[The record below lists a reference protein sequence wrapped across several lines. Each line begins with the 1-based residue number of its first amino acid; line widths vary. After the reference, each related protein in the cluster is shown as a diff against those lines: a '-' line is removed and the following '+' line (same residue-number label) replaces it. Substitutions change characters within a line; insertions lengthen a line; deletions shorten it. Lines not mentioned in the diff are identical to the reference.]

1 MTAQRHYDLKLQAQG
16 RVVVPQAVRA
26 DLNVQEGDDLLLIK
40 TEHGYE
46 LTTRKALIQAATG
59 LLARDDG
66 RDMTAE
72 LLAERRQ
79 EAHNKG
85 W

>member
-1 MTAQRHYDLKLQAQG
+1 MTAQQHYDLKLQTQG

-26 DLNVQEGDDLLLIK
+26 DLGVQEGDDLLLIK

-66 RDMTAE
+66 RDMTEE

-79 EAHNKG
+79 EAQNKG

>member
-1 MTAQRHYDLKLQAQG
+1 M
-16 RVVVPQAVRA
+16 VVPQAVRV
-26 DLNVQEGDDLLLIK
+26 DLKVQEGDDLLLIK

-46 LTTRKALIQAATG
+46 LTTRKALLQAATG

-66 RDMTAE
+66 RDMTEE

>member
-1 MTAQRHYDLKLQAQG
+1 MTAQHHYDLKLQAQG

-26 DLNVQEGDDLLLIK
+26 DLKVQEGDDLLLIK

-66 RDMTAE
+66 RDMTEE

-79 EAHNKG
+79 AAQHKG